1 MARKFKVEVD
11 TTADAAYISMS
22 DDPVTETKQITDEV
36 LVDFNDI
43 RVVVGIEL
51 LRIDAE
57 IPFQKLIDD
66 CHVHSEDVEAL
77 RRLRPSIGHHF
88 RSASEGT
95 TRVAQGS
102 LVTA

>member
-1 MARKFKVEVD
+1 MTRKFTVEVD

-22 DDPVTETKQITDEV
+22 DEPVAETVQVSDDV
-36 LVDFNDI
+36 LVDFDNV

-57 IPFQKLIDD
+57 IPFQKLIDE
-66 CHVHSEDVEAL
+66 CHVHSGDVERL

-95 TRVAQGS
+95 THATMGS
-102 LVTA
+102 MVSA

>member
-1 MARKFKVEVD
+1 MPKKFVVEVD

-22 DDPVTETKQITDEV
+22 DEPVAETVQVTDEV
-36 LVDFNDI
+36 LVDFDAL

-66 CHVHSEDVEAL
+66 CHVHSTDVETL
-77 RRLRPSIGHHF
+77 RKLRPSIGHHF
-88 RSASEGT
+88 RSSSEGT
-95 TRVAQGS
+95 THAAIGS
-102 LVTA
+102 LVSA